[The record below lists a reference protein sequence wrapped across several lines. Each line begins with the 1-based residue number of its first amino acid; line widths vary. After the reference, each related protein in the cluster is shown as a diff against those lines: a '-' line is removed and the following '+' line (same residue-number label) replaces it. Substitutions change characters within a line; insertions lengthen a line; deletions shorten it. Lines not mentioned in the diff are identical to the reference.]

1 MEVSQ
6 ESKFGPMGS
15 VSYSVSERLRD
26 QRVLGSAVHN
36 NVRSKD
42 ES

>member
-6 ESKFGPMGS
+6 ESKFGPMES
-15 VSYSVSERLRD
+15 VPFSVSERLRD
-26 QRVLGSAVHN
+26 QMVLGNAVHN